1 MRPTRLTRLA
11 RGSIAAGFATFV
23 ALFSH
28 VAAGGAMPGPL
39 GIVAPLILSLM
50 VSVLV
55 AGRRRSLPRLT
66 ISVTVSQWLFHTLF
80 VLGTARSGGASTGHH
95 VTMPMVPTSLGAD
108 LPDSGAAMWL
118 GHAIAAFITIA
129 ALASAERVVA
139 ALTTLLA
146 RFHRWWT
153 GLTEPVAVTPA
164 TLATRPVGT
173 TLTVARLRLDLALA
187 SRRGPP
193 ALLA

>member
-1 MRPTRLTRLA
+1 MRPTRLTRLL

-39 GIVAPLILSLM
+39 GILAPLILSVM

-55 AGRRRSLPRLT
+55 AGRRHSLARLA
-66 ISVTVSQWLFHTLF
+66 ISVIVSQLLFHTLF
-80 VLGTARSGGASTGHH
+80 VLGTPRAPGATGGHH
-95 VTMPMVPTSLGAD
+95 SPLIIPTSVGVD
-108 LPDSGAAMWL
+108 LPQNDAAMWF
-118 GHAIAAFITIA
+118 GHALAAAVTIA
-129 ALASAERVVA
+129 ALASAERVVL
-139 ALTTLLA
+139 ALGTLVA
-146 RFHRWWT
+146 RFRRWWT
-153 GLTEPVAVTPA
+153 GVHQPVLVV
-164 TLATRPVGT
+164 LGRPSRLVGT
-173 TLTVARLRLDLALA
+173 TLPVALLRLDLDLA